1 MKVSNCILPAL
12 LILQSFI
19 WPCSS
24 HSQSSIPYG
33 DNVQAGAYVML
44 NGVRHYYEVYGNG
57 RPMLLIHG
65 NGTATKG
72 WAAQIDYFSKQYR
85 VYSVDC
91 RGRGKS
97 DLGPDTLRFDQMAS
111 DMAAFI
117 KAMKLDSV
125 DVVGKSD
132 GAIIAILMGIHHP
145 AHLRRIV
152 AFAANMQP
160 DTTALTAVVLNE
172 ISNQRKE
179 AEHMLAVGDKSKKW
193 EVERQRYRLDEFQ
206 PRISGRDLG
215 RISVPVLVLSGD
227 RDAIKPSHTLWIY
240 QHIPL
245 ANLCILPGE
254 THHVPREHPELF
266 NQMVD
271 GFLSKP
277 FVPDP
282 TRIIH

>member
-1 MKVSNCILPAL
+1 MLPAL
-12 LILQSFI
+12 VILQMAI
-19 WPCSS
+19 WPLAS
-24 HSQSSIPYG
+24 HGQITIPYG
-33 DNVQAGAYVML
+33 DNAQAGDYITL

-72 WAAQIDYFSKQYR
+72 WAAQIDYFSKKYR

-97 DLGPDTLRFDQMAS
+97 DLGPDTLRFDQMAL

-160 DTTALTAVVLNE
+160 DSTALTPAVLRE
-172 ISNQRKE
+172 MSTQRKE
-179 AEHMLAVGDKSKKW
+179 AERMLAVGDKSKNW

-206 PRISGRDLG
+206 PHITGDDLARIH
-215 RISVPVLVLSGD
+215 VPVLVLSGD
-227 RDAIKPSHTLWIY
+227 RDAIKTQHTLWIY
-240 QHIPL
+240 QHIPRS
-245 ANLCILPGE
+245 NLCILPGA
-254 THHVPREHPELF
+254 THQVPREHPELF

-282 TRIIH
+282 ARLAH